1 MFGRGRF
8 GWGRGG
14 WGRGNPYPFCRW
26 YPWRPRWWWAYGAGS
41 YGAGAGYPASYGA
54 GAPYRGPY
62 PAGARPP
69 YYWPA
74 RHYPRW

>member
-8 GWGRGG
+8 GGGR
-14 WGRGNPYPFCRW
+14 WVAGRGNPYPFCRW
-26 YPWRPRWWWAYGAGS
+26 FPWRPRRWWAYGPG
-41 YGAGAGYPASYGA
+41 PYGA

-74 RHYPRW
+74 RRYPW

>member
-8 GWGRGG
+8 GWGRWGL
-14 WGRGNPYPFCRW
+14 GRGNPYPFCRRF
-26 YPWRPRWWWAYGAGS
+26 PWRPRWWWAYGPGP
-41 YGAGAGYPASYGA
+41 YGAAVGQP
-54 GAPYRGPY
+54 RPY

-74 RHYPRW
+74 RRYP

>member
-1 MFGRGRF
+1 MFERGRF

-41 YGAGAGYPASYGA
+41 YRAGAGYVGT
-54 GAPYRGPY
+54 Y

-69 YYWPA
+69 YYRPA
-74 RHYPRW
+74 RRYPW